1 MAQEYRQ
8 GKTRKDPLDLPISS
22 LTSENALDLLQS
34 FSGMRK
40 QGWPKS
46 KMCILESDFLKHIFW
61 RKIQKTPVR
70 FFPLSILLRF
80 EQCYI

>member
-46 KMCILESDFLKHIFW
+46 KMCILESDFLKHIFLE
-61 RKIQKTPVR
+61 KNSKNTSSIFPPVHS
-70 FFPLSILLRF
+70 FTV
-80 EQCYI
+80 